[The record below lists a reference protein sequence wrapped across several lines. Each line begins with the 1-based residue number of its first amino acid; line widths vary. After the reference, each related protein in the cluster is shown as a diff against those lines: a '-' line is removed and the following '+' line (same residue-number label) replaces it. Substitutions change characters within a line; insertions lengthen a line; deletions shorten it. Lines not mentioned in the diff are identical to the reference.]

1 MSAMP
6 SFRGICIACLTVLV
20 AGLSSQVSAQTPTI
34 TSTVPTAVQPG
45 STLDVKI
52 RGGNLVGATELWTS
66 FPCKSVL
73 SPDVKDNGKNAAEVT
88 FRLTVPA
95 NTPVGVNAIRV
106 ATPGGTSALKLFLVD
121 DIPSLAQKSGNT
133 TPANAQ
139 ELTLPI
145 AIDGSI
151 PSLAHSY
158 YKFKATAGQV
168 VSFEVLARRIG
179 SALDPMIR
187 LLDAKGREL
196 SYSDDVP
203 GLRADSQL
211 CYKFE
216 AAGEYVIEVRDIR
229 YQGGANHYYRLR
241 IGDFPCVTTP
251 HPMGVKRGTDVTIA
265 FAGAH
270 IDNIAPV
277 KLNVPVDSPF
287 NWINVG
293 AKRAG
298 GKTSGLATLAV
309 SDNEEFVEKEPN
321 DDAKQANRVQ
331 LGAGVNGRFEKPGDV
346 DRYIFTAKKG
356 QKFSFTGITRRQG
369 SPTSLTMR
377 LLKADGGQVAIK
389 DDFGV
394 TDAVIAYTFP
404 ADGDYTLLVQDL
416 HRRGGSSFAYR
427 VTAEPTQTGFVLNAS
442 ANSLNI
448 SAGGTA
454 FVTVTS
460 VRKGYN
466 GPIAVAAVDLPKGIT
481 SSPTV
486 IGPALNTVVLTL
498 QSADDAPAGKVH
510 PIRIVGTAKIGENEF
525 QATASVA
532 TALKAALNAMPWPPA
547 TLTESVAI
555 GVGPQAKIRLRT
567 EPAQLIFGRDLKAT
581 VKIIAERQKG
591 FDAAIAFVLNPAKGG
606 LPAGIT
612 AAVKPI
618 PKAKNEIEIVFSAT
632 NKAPLGEFTA
642 VLNGTIKQG
651 KTTVVQATPGIGLKL
666 QAPYTLQAAAAG
678 DKLARGG
685 KLKVKVTVERNPAF
699 KGAIVLTLDKLPKGV
714 TAAKASIPADK
725 NEVEIE
731 LSAAQ
736 DATQGA
742 AAGVTVKGNAT
753 VGKAKL
759 AGVSPAVAFTVE

>member
-6 SFRGICIACLTVLV
+6 SFRGICIACLTVLA

-34 TSTVPTAVQPG
+34 TSTVPMAVQPG

-95 NTPVGVNAIRV
+95 DVPVGVNAIRV

-121 DIPSLAQKSGNT
+121 DIPSLAQKGGNT

-145 AIDGSI
+145 AVDGSI
-151 PSLAHSY
+151 PSLAHGY
-158 YKFKATAGQV
+158 YKFQAAAGQV
-168 VSFEVLARRIG
+168 ISIEVLARRIG

-187 LLDAKGREL
+187 LLDSKGREL

-216 AAGEYVIEVRDIR
+216 TVGEYVLEVRDIR

-251 HPMGVKRGTDVTIA
+251 YPMGVKRGSGATVA

-270 IDNIAPV
+270 IDNIAPTKV
-277 KLNVPVDSPF
+277 NVPADAPF
-287 NWINVG
+287 DWINVG
-293 AKRAG
+293 AKRVG
-298 GKTSGLATLAV
+298 GKTSGLATLAI
-309 SDNEEFVEKEPN
+309 SNSEEFVEKEPN
-321 DDAKQANRVQ
+321 DDAKQSNRVQ
-331 LGAGVNGRFEKPGDV
+331 LGASVNGRFEKPGDV
-346 DRYIFTAKKG
+346 DRYVFTAKKG
-356 QKFSFTGITRRQG
+356 QKFTFTGITRRQG
-369 SPTSLTMR
+369 APTSLIMR

-394 TDAVIAYTFP
+394 TDSVIAYAFP

-427 VTAEPTQTGFVLNAS
+427 VTAAATQTGFVLNAS

-448 SAGGTA
+448 AAGGTA

-466 GPIAVAAVDLPKGIT
+466 GAIAVAAVDLPKGIT

-486 IGPALNTVVLTL
+486 IGPGLNTVVLTL
-498 QSADDAPAGKVH
+498 QSAADAPVGKVN
-510 PIRIVGTAKIGENEF
+510 PIRIVGTAKIGESDF
-525 QATASVA
+525 QTTASIE
-532 TALKAALNAMPWPPA
+532 TALKAALNAVPWPPT
-547 TLTESVAI
+547 TLTESVAV
-555 GVGPQAKIRLRT
+555 GVGPKAQISLRT
-567 EPAQLIFGRDLKAT
+567 EPAQLVFGRDLKAT
-581 VKIIAERQKG
+581 VKIIAARQKG
-591 FDAAIAFVLNPAKGG
+591 FDGAIAFVLNPAKGG

-666 QAPYTLQAAAAG
+666 QAPYTLKAAPAAT
-678 DKLARGG
+678 KLARGG

-699 KGAIVLTLDKLPKGV
+699 KAAIALTFDKLPKGV
-714 TAAKASIPADK
+714 TAAAASIPADK

-736 DATQGA
+736 DAVQGA
-742 AAGVTVKGNAT
+742 AAGVTVKGDAT

-759 AGVSPAVAFTVE
+759 AGVSPAVTFTVE